1 MQRRRFLTTTVAVA
15 ATGLAG
21 CLGVFG
27 GSATESGDGTPIDE
41 HAAATDLAAQ
51 PVLGTI
57 DDNVIIT
64 FEDPSCRRCRAFD
77 REVLPRIESD
87 LVTEGQAAFVAR
99 NYPVVYPWGKPATQ
113 ALEATF
119 DRNAD
124 AFWALSSHYF
134 EHQSE
139 FDEDN
144 VLDLTASF
152 LNDET
157 EVDGDAVS
165 SDAEAKTFDDR
176 VQADIDAA
184 EAAEAGG
191 VTPSIFIFR
200 DGKYTTKA
208 AGSVSYEVIATALG
222 VE

>member
-1 MQRRRFLTTTVAVA
+1 MHRRRFLATAGALA
-15 ATGLAG
+15 ATGTAG

-27 GSATESGDGTPIDE
+27 GDGTVSGDGTPLDE
-41 HAAATDLAAQ
+41 HAAGRELAAQ
-51 PVLGTI
+51 PILGSL
-57 DDNVIIT
+57 DGNVIVA
-64 FEDPSCRRCRAFD
+64 FEDPSCARCRAFEQ
-77 REVLPRIESD
+77 EVLPEIESN
-87 LVTEGQAAFVAR
+87 LVDEGRAAYVAR

-119 DRNAD
+119 DRDAD

-134 EHQSE
+134 ENQSD
-139 FDEDN
+139 FDEEN
-144 VLDLTASF
+144 VLQNTADF

-157 EVDGDAVS
+157 DVDGDEVT
-165 SDAEAKTFDDR
+165 SDAEAKTFDDQ
-176 VQADIDAA
+176 VQADVDAA
-184 EAAEAGG
+184 EDAGADG

-200 DGKYTTKA
+200 DGEYTTKA